1 MDYEKLFDDIAADII
16 KDKSLKEPAPDD
28 LTKNKPEKTKKNV
41 NSATTKAKN
50 HKSAGP
56 GEKDQQKNK
65 SRSINGYSKKGCK
78 LGRPTLGNNT
88 RKKII
93 QEIKRE
99 KNADTFLLVEN
110 SPPDVVQNND
120 LYIECLNETIQAV
133 KLQFFAEN
141 PDLIKKHPSIW
152 FRFLCNTIKKNI
164 PRIDFNNFDLLS
176 SMWDI
181 YADLCMDIGIN
192 RTIQNF
198 EIFTGFSYDL
208 TEKLQ
213 KSSSP
218 TAILLTKKIYAQ
230 CKHDIVGGLSSSF
243 GSSPNQMFIA
253 KAVYGL
259 TENTVVT
266 HVSRSDNDISIN
278 DLPLFIEN
286 KSENN

>member
-28 LTKNKPEKTKKNV
+28 LIKNKPEKTKKNV
-41 NSATTKAKN
+41 NSATTKAKS

-56 GEKDQQKNK
+56 GEKDLEKNK

-78 LGRPTLGNNT
+78 LGRPTLGNKT
-88 RKKII
+88 RNKII

-99 KNADTFLLVEN
+99 KNADSFLLVEN
-110 SPPDVVQNND
+110 SPPDVIQNND

-133 KLQFFAEN
+133 KLQFFADN

-152 FRFLCNTIKKNI
+152 FRYLCNTIKKNI
-164 PRIDFNNFDLLS
+164 PKIDFNNFDLLS

-208 TEKLQ
+208 GEKLQ

-218 TAILLTKKIYAQ
+218 AAVLLTKKIYSQ

-259 TENTVVT
+259 SENTIIT
-266 HVSRSDNDISIN
+266 HVSKSDNDISIN
-278 DLPLFIEN
+278 DLPLFIADHEAEN
-286 KSENN
+286 